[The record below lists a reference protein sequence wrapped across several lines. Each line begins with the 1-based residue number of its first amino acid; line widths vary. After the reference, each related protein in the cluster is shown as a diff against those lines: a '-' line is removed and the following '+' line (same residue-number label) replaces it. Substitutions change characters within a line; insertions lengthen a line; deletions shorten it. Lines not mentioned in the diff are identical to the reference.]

1 MHRLRRSLP
10 SLTALTAFEAAAR
23 RESFTAAA
31 DELGVTQAAVSRRVK
46 ALEAEVGQTLFDR
59 SHRRVRLTE
68 AGQTLYAA
76 VTASFD
82 DLAQTVDGLRLR
94 AALLT
99 VAVSVAFGHFRLLPA
114 ISSFQTAS
122 PEIDLRVISEDAW
135 NAPDDRQIDVAVRY
149 GKPPFRGM
157 RVAGSIT
164 ETVVP
169 VAAPDVA
176 ARIGPLTLDSLAR
189 RGDIRKI
196 ESASPEPSWL
206 DWAGWLAQSGW
217 HAPFEPARLRFSGYS
232 DAAYA
237 AIAGQGVA
245 LGWTSLLERPLSDGR
260 LVALDVPALVPAERH
275 YVLIPEHKRVTPE
288 ADAFILWIEQ
298 RAGASDRGGA
308 TG

>member
-23 RESFTAAA
+23 RESFTSAA
-31 DELGVTQAAVSRRVK
+31 DELGVTQAAVSRRIK
-46 ALEAEVGQTLFDR
+46 ALEAEVGRMLFDR
-59 SHRRVRLTE
+59 AQRRVRLTE
-68 AGQTLYAA
+68 AGRTLFAA
-76 VTASFD
+76 VTGAFD
-82 DLAQTVDGLRLR
+82 DLADSVDRVRTR

-157 RVAGSIT
+157 RVAGSVE
-164 ETVVP
+164 ETILP
-169 VAAPDVA
+169 VASPEVA
-176 ARIGPLTLDSLAR
+176 ARVGPVSLDDLAR
-189 RGDIRKI
+189 RADIRKI

-206 DWAGWLAQSGW
+206 DWAGWLRQSGW
-217 HAPFEPARLRFSGYS
+217 TGPFEPARLRFSGYS

-245 LGWTSLLERPLSDGR
+245 LGWTSLLERPLADGR
-260 LVALDVPALVPAERH
+260 LVALDVPPLRPTERH
-275 YVLIPEHKRVTPE
+275 YVLVPERGRVTPE
-288 ADAFILWIEQ
+288 TDAFVSWI
-298 RAGASDRGGA
+298 GGA
-308 TG
+308 PTARPVGVSG